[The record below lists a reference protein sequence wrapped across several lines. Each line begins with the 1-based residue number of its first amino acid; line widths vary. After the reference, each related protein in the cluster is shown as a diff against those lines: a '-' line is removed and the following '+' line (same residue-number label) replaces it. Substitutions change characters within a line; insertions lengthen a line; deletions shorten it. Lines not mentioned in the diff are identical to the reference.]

1 VVIAVSFLA
10 GPGRA
15 EPESVRNRTVR
26 GQYRIPVRASGPV
39 ACWVPAAAPGY
50 GYPVADS
57 GTDTDRP
64 RRGAMMS
71 SMSP

>member
-10 GPGRA
+10 GLGRA
-15 EPESVRNRTVR
+15 EPESVGNRTVR

-39 ACWVPAAAPGY
+39 ACRVPSPAPGD

-57 GTDTDRP
+57 GTDTARP
-64 RRGAMMS
+64 RRGPMMS